1 MKKIFVGFLL
11 VFCFVYSAQSKYTR
25 KQLQPNFFIPEKS
38 SFHKPEKLPLLVGQK
53 RRIIKKQNKT
63 NVVDYKN
70 KVNEYHKDIAILE
83 KTGKL
88 PENKLLE
95 ADLQKMSSEEIIE
108 VTDTK
113 ETPQNSVSAEFN
125 EILKKNFGKWLIFN
139 SI

>member
-11 VFCFVYSAQSKYTR
+11 VFCFVYSTQSKYTR
-25 KQLQPNFFIPEKS
+25 KQIEPNFFIPEKS
-38 SFHKPEKLPLLVGQK
+38 KFYKPEKIPPLIGQK
-53 RRIIKKQNKT
+53 RRMIKKQDKT

-88 PENKLLE
+88 PENKQLE
-95 ADLQKMSSEEIIE
+95 ADLQKMSSEEIVE

-125 EILKKNFGKWLIFN
+125 EILKKTLENN
-139 SI
+139 